1 MGVTRV
7 PAKLGKSVGKG
18 VSKAGAAVKNTAAK
32 AKDTAAKAKDRAV
45 TLSGPSPNTA
55 TNLAIADI
63 ALRGGTFIAR
73 RAMEHALLG
82 KRYTP
87 EKAKQILRGRSFTQS
102 MVHTMIARMALGSVP
117 GAALVVGGLAAK
129 TLFERSRARKERAR
143 GESQITDMAEEG
155 EGESD
160 LVPTLTK

>member
-1 MGVTRV
+1 MGVTKV
-7 PAKLGKSVGKG
+7 PRKIGKSVGKG
-18 VSKAGAAVKNTAAK
+18 VSKAGTAVKNTAVK
-32 AKDTAAKAKDRAV
+32 AKDKAV

-63 ALRGGTFIAR
+63 ALRGGTFLAR

-102 MVHTMIARMALGSVP
+102 MVHTIIARAALGSVP

-143 GESQITDMAEEG
+143 GENQIADMAEEG

>member
-1 MGVTRV
+1 MGVTKV
-7 PAKLGKSVGKG
+7 PRKIGKSVGKG
-18 VSKAGAAVKNTAAK
+18 VSKAGTAVKNTAVK
-32 AKDTAAKAKDRAV
+32 AKDKAV

-63 ALRGGTFIAR
+63 ALRGGTFLAR

-102 MVHTMIARMALGSVP
+102 MVHTIIARAALGSVP

-143 GESQITDMAEEG
+143 GESQIADMAEEG